1 MASFKAFNLSTE
13 LVTALTKM
21 GYKSPSKVQSNVIP
35 RALKGESMLAQSETG
50 SGKTHAYLIPILER
64 MDFSLP
70 RVQAMVVAPT
80 RELAR
85 QVYEFSREFC
95 KYFPKFRVRLFTS
108 EADRTQ
114 NEEGLSSA
122 DSPQLVVGTPGRLLD
137 LLKTGS
143 LNAKNCKTLVL
154 DEADMLLDLGFFDDV
169 ASIVTGLGEPQI
181 LVFSATL
188 KENLKTALG
197 KFVKSTFSYDAEDKQ
212 TAGSVSH
219 HLVDVRHAD
228 RVVSLL
234 SLLKIKNPYLCI
246 VFASNKT
253 LVKEA
258 YEGVKAAGYT
268 CCMFSGDL
276 EERER
281 KKTIRLIRENRYQV
295 IVASD
300 LLARGIDI
308 PDVSEVISLDLPSE
322 IEYYF
327 HRAGRTGRF
336 GKSGDSFVFY
346 DADTTARPKMLID
359 AGLPFNFLVLK
370 NDKLTEDPVGLLPKR
385 KLLKKKALPE
395 EEIKELRL
403 AKATTK
409 TKKVK
414 PSYKKKTKW
423 AMNKVKQKYRRKA
436 IQKSIRQDVERKYKA
451 ESKKG
456 KSEDE

>member
-1 MASFKAFNLSTE
+1 
-13 LVTALTKM
+13 
-21 GYKSPSKVQSNVIP
+21 
-35 RALKGESMLAQSETG
+35 
-50 SGKTHAYLIPILER
+50 
-64 MDFSLP
+64 
-70 RVQAMVVAPT
+70 
-80 RELAR
+80 
-85 QVYEFSREFC
+85 
-95 KYFPKFRVRLFTS
+95 
-108 EADRTQ
+108 
-114 NEEGLSSA
+114 
-122 DSPQLVVGTPGRLLD
+122 
-137 LLKTGS
+137 
-143 LNAKNCKTLVL
+143 
-154 DEADMLLDLGFFDDV
+154 
-169 ASIVTGLGEPQI
+169 
-181 LVFSATL
+181 
-188 KENLKTALG
+188 
-197 KFVKSTFSYDAEDKQ
+197 
-212 TAGSVSH
+212 
-219 HLVDVRHAD
+219 
-228 RVVSLL
+228 
-234 SLLKIKNPYLCI
+234 
-246 VFASNKT
+246 
-253 LVKEA
+253 
-258 YEGVKAAGYT
+258 
-268 CCMFSGDL
+268 MFSGDL